1 MSSATK
7 RKHVTRGV
15 VENFDLPKD
24 DELIVQVPLVS
35 RENRFLVH
43 GY

>member
-24 DELIVQVPLVS
+24 DELVVKVRP
-35 RENRFLVH
+35 VH
-43 GY
+43 GVLAGL